1 MLRFW
6 RLGAAAGAMFLLAGC
21 QSFIGAFD
29 AGPNLEA
36 AKNAAP
42 PAEEFDAALH
52 QEYIAVSQTEL
63 DEYDF
68 EHADLFARK
77 AIAAAN
83 GEDVQPE
90 DPGGW
95 NLTREMAGP
104 FYAARGRML
113 LALDNNGRSSAPTD
127 AAHAQVQYDCWLE
140 EQSEG
145 FETDEIAA
153 CKDAFEEALAKVQA
167 AIAEPEEEAPV
178 MEEAAPAPEPPARD
192 YLVYFDFDSYKVRPD
207 AASILDRVAK
217 AVAELHSDNVSLT
230 GYTDT
235 SGPEEYNQVLSVKRA
250 DSVRDYL
257 EGLGLT
263 VIMETSGKGE
273 HDLRVPTPDGVRE
286 QENRRVEIR
295 IN

>member
-1 MLRFW
+1 MLRIW
-6 RLGAAAGAMFLLAGC
+6 RLGISAGAVFLLAGC
-21 QSFIGAFD
+21 QSFVGAFS

-36 AKNAAP
+36 ARNASPPAGEFNAA
-42 PAEEFDAALH
+42 LQ
-52 QEYIAVSQTEL
+52 QEYITLSQTEL

-77 AIAAAN
+77 ALAAAN

-95 NLTREMAGP
+95 DLTRAMAGP

-113 LALDNNGRSSAPTD
+113 LALDNDGRTTAPGD
-127 AAHAQVQYDCWLE
+127 AAHAQAMYDCWLE

-145 FETDEIAA
+145 HETDEIAA
-153 CKDAFEEALAKVQA
+153 CKGAFEEAVAKVEE
-167 AIAEPEEEAPV
+167 AIAEPEEEMTV
-178 MEEAAPAPEPPARD
+178 EEVATPAPEPPARD
-192 YLVYFDFDSYKVRPD
+192 YLVYFDFDKSNIRLD
-207 AASILDRVAK
+207 AASILDRVAE
-217 AVAELHSDNVSLT
+217 AVKELGSDNVVLT

-235 SGPEEYNQVLSVKRA
+235 AGPEEYNQKLSVKRA
-250 DSVRDYL
+250 VSVRDYL
-257 EGLGLT
+257 ENLGLSVT
-263 VIMETSGKGE
+263 MQTSGKGE